1 MEVYTT
7 SDALLSILAGMIQ
20 GVTELLP
27 VSSSGHLLLFSELT
41 SLELTLM
48 SVAVLH
54 LGTLGALL
62 IVMKDSLPLYFKK
75 DTLIKVLISILPA
88 GIIGFLFDDIIESA
102 LGLPVIIVASLILW
116 GVGLVLADRYAAT
129 AKASDLDSISTRQA
143 LLVGLFQPLAFIPG
157 TSRSGITTIAGI
169 LGGLDRDTALRFS
182 FLSGIPLLGA
192 SGGLALVSLI
202 TDGTSSAEMSLI
214 GIATAAA
221 FFTGLGAAY
230 FLTKYINRS
239 ILTVCGIYRIVLGI
253 ILIGILGISVL

>member
-1 MEVYTT
+1 MDTT
-7 SDALLSILAGMIQ
+7 DMLLSVLAGIIQ

-41 SLELTLM
+41 SIELTLM

-75 DTLIKVLISILPA
+75 DTLFKVLISILPS
-88 GIIGFLFDDIIESA
+88 GIIGFLFDDIIESMP
-102 LGLPVIIVASLILW
+102 GFPVVIVASLVIW
-116 GVGLVLADRYAAT
+116 GIGLILADRYAKT
-129 AKASDLDSISTRQA
+129 AKATGLESISTQQA

-169 LGGLDRDTALRFS
+169 LGGLDGDTALRFA
-182 FLSGIPLLGA
+182 FLSGMPLLGA
-192 SGGLALVSLI
+192 SGGLALISLI
-202 TDGTSSAEMSLI
+202 TDGTTSAEMSLI

-221 FFTGLGAAY
+221 FFTGLGAGY
-230 FLTKYINRS
+230 ILTKYIQRN
-239 ILTVCGIYRIVLGI
+239 ILTVCGIYRIVLGVV
-253 ILIGILGISVL
+253 LIAILGISVL